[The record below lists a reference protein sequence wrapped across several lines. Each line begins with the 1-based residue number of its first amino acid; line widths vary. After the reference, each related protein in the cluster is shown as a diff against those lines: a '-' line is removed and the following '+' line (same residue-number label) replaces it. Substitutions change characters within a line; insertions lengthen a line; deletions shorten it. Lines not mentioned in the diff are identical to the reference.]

1 MKRSKMIPLGLALVS
16 ILGFYGVA
24 FCGGEPG
31 FGTCPAVLPAPS
43 HGQFLYGTFTAALD
57 QATVYADD
65 SHFNVEIVLLHG
77 TKVHLFSFW
86 TDLGGGDLCDQTA
99 VNPTTIK
106 YFLAFYP
113 CSLAVG
119 EPFGFD
125 PTMFTPVISDINILK
140 RDFCGDYER
149 QMIEG
154 FIAIRLVPA
163 R

>member
-1 MKRSKMIPLGLALVS
+1 MKRSKKFPLLLVLVS
-16 ILGFYGVA
+16 IFGFYGIA
-24 FCGGEPG
+24 LGAGEPPSW
-31 FGTCPAVLPAPS
+31 GTCPPELPAPTRG
-43 HGQFLYGTFTAALD
+43 HFVYGTFTAGLD
-57 QATVYADD
+57 QLYPD
-65 SHFNVEIVLLHG
+65 HFNVQMVLRQG

-99 VNPTTIK
+99 VNPETIK
-106 YFLAFYP
+106 QLLAFYP

-125 PTMFTPVISDINILK
+125 PAKFTPVISDIYIIK
-140 RDFCGDYER
+140 RDFCEVYER

-154 FIAIRLVPA
+154 FITIRLVPV